1 MFPKFQIAMEYRD
14 EVGSDSEENASILD
28 ENNKVTANGHR
39 FHRLN
44 NLPFSQI
51 PSEILENVENQRKRK
66 KDVVI
71 NTDDACYQAFR
82 LSKKS
87 TSVKND
93 NIDSLVV
100 KNESLEK
107 TIQPMLM
114 ETSLVNIQQA
124 NCQQQQ
130 QPVVRVLN
138 PNSSILN
145 VPCVNRQ
152 IKQIQ
157 HKLPVINIG
166 SASNN
171 QTLKQMLS
179 QPVSSPAFRTIT
191 TNIQPKPLVAHYGQ
205 PLKLNN
211 MVNTP
216 TATAYKIVNIH
227 QNQTINEK
235 VAPATIAT
243 NSTKVTNGSNRP
255 NNTVMFLNNQNKSI
269 NAPSS
274 AKQVK
279 ILSKPRANQTVTND
293 DPKIVK

>member
-28 ENNKVTANGHR
+28 ENNKVTPNGHR

-87 TSVKND
+87 TSAKND
-93 NIDSLVV
+93 SIDSLVV
-100 KNESLEK
+100 KNESLENK
-107 TIQPMLM
+107 IQPILT
-114 ETSLVNIQQA
+114 ETSLVNIQA

-145 VPCVNRQ
+145 VLCVNRQ

-166 SASNN
+166 SASSN

-179 QPVSSPAFRTIT
+179 QPISSPAFRTIPA
-191 TNIQPKPLVAHYGQ
+191 NIQPKPLVAHYGQ

-211 MVNTP
+211 MVNT
-216 TATAYKIVNIH
+216 TTTTAYKIVNIH

-235 VAPATIAT
+235 VAPATVAP
-243 NSTKVTNGSNRP
+243 NSTKVMNESNRP

-269 NAPSS
+269 NATST